1 MKPKHN
7 HIHITVLISLCVI
20 LTLTAHGAAATNAT
34 TQSTVQTETT
44 QSDFPHL
51 TDEKVTHHIVRVK
64 QAPNTTSVTRTVMRK
79 LNNTPNVRVTR
90 QKVTSGRLGIAVN
103 TEHRNAKTLTSIDNI
118 KTISDPV
125 IYSPSPDP
133 DTNDDTIAPNTHNY
147 KPSGE
152 YTYGLKRMQV
162 PEAWDKFNT
171 KGDDVRIAII
181 DSGVNPSHPAIDLA
195 GNPENNYAGG
205 WAVTNDSYSHNYY
218 PPTIE
223 GTDEYP
229 PTDDSTGHGTHTAG
243 TATGGQI
250 DGTHIGAAPN
260 AELMVAKASSF
271 PGYYTS
277 NNLRLAVEW
286 ATKNDADI
294 ISLSLGGPL
303 DESFTTSGPL
313 VESIRQAH
321 QNGITVVAASGN
333 SGEDSASY
341 IAGMHE
347 TIGVGATAQNGE
359 VAAYSSGMSFDP
371 YNYYPVDEFVT
382 PNPPFHS
389 EEDFPD
395 STTVVTD
402 DWENPRTTPFI
413 VAPGS
418 SVWSADADT
427 NGGTVKTGTSMA
439 TPHAAGVA
447 ALAYSN
453 NPDMTDQEL
462 RTVLQAAAV
471 PADRE
476 PNGYNTRQGYGEID
490 ATRVLTFSDDNGYHN
505 IDSIDAPNTALSGEE
520 IELTTTITNDN
531 IIDDTGQPNATLYV
545 NGVKTQSLSDDN
557 QLESGESQQF
567 SATYNTTGLSGAVN
581 MTITT
586 ADETRSQTV
595 NIQSPQLNLSLSTQT
610 ITANSDNNVT
620 ATVTNSSTGEAVKGA
635 SVRVPS
641 LNVSNQTGG
650 DGETILSITP
660 SSTGTLTVKATTDG
674 YTDATTTLTVNEEID
689 NSPELITITT
699 SPQTAPANTNTTVT
713 ITAVNAE
720 TNSPVEDAV
729 VSIPE
734 LGVRNQ
740 TNNEGKTKLTIKPS
754 SAGKLSIKTP
764 TDETPGSSGQ
774 ITVVP
779 QVVEISG
786 EEVPRTYTSL
796 DGETGERT
804 VTPTDALNAIDA
816 YRNDELTPSETVAIL
831 NVYSEEN
838 E

>member
-7 HIHITVLISLCVI
+7 HIRITVLVTLCVI
-20 LTLTAHGAAATNAT
+20 LALTAHGAAATNAT

-44 QSDFPHL
+44 QSDFPDL
-51 TDEKVTHHIVRVK
+51 TDEKVTHHIVHVK
-64 QAPNTTSVTRTVMRK
+64 QAPNTSSITRTIIQK
-79 LNNTPNVRVTR
+79 LNNTANVRVTR
-90 QKVTSGRLGIAVN
+90 QQVTSGRLGIAVN

-133 DTNDDTIAPNTHNY
+133 DTDDNTITPNTHNY
-147 KPSGE
+147 EPSGE

-181 DSGVNPSHPAIDLA
+181 DSGVNHSHPAIDLA

-223 GTDEYP
+223 GTDEYS
-229 PTDDSTGHGTHTAG
+229 PTDDATGHGTHVAG
-243 TATGGQI
+243 SATGSQI

-271 PGYYTS
+271 PGYYTKPD
-277 NNLRLAVEW
+277 LRLAVDW
-286 ATKNDADI
+286 AIKNDADI
-294 ISLSLGGPL
+294 ISLSLGSPL
-303 DESFTTSGPL
+303 NEDFITSG
-313 VESIRQAH
+313 VFTESIRQAH
-321 QNGITVVAASGN
+321 QNGITVFAAAGN
-333 SGEDSASY
+333 SGEDTTSS

-347 TIGVGATAQNGE
+347 TISVGATAQNGE
-359 VAAYSSGMSFDP
+359 VAAYSSGMEFDP
-371 YNYYPVDEFVT
+371 YNYYPLDEFIGID
-382 PNPPFHS
+382 PPFIT
-389 EEDFPD
+389 EEDLPD

-402 DWENPRTTPFI
+402 DWENPRTTPFV

-418 SVWSADADT
+418 SVWSADAFTD
-427 NGGTVKTGTSMA
+427 GGAVKTGTSMA
-439 TPHAAGVA
+439 TPYTAGVA

-471 PADRE
+471 PASNE
-476 PNGYNTRQGYGEID
+476 SNAYNTRQGYGEID
-490 ATRVLTFSDDNGYHN
+490 AMRVLTFSDDNGYHN
-505 IDSIDAPNTALSGEE
+505 IDSIDAPNTALPGEE

-531 IIDDTGQPNATLYV
+531 VIGDTGQPNATLYV
-545 NGVKTQSLSDDN
+545 NGVKTQSVSDDK

-567 SATYNTTGLSGAVN
+567 SVTYNTTGLSGAVN
-581 MTITT
+581 MTIIT

-610 ITANSDNNVT
+610 ITANSDNDVT
-620 ATVTNSSTGEAVKGA
+620 ATVTNNSTGEAVKGA

-641 LNVSNQTGG
+641 LDVSNQTGG
-650 DGETILSITP
+650 DGETTLSITP

-689 NSPELITITT
+689 DSPELINITT
-699 SPQTAPANTNTTVT
+699 SPQTVPANTNTTVT

-734 LGVRNQ
+734 LGVHNQ
-740 TNNEGKTKLTIKPS
+740 TNNEGKTMLTIEPS

-764 TDETPGSSGQ
+764 TDKTPGSSGQ

-786 EEVPRTYTSL
+786 EEVPRKYTSL

-804 VTPTDALNAIDA
+804 VTPTNALNALYA
-816 YRNDELTPSETVAIL
+816 YSNDELPPDETLVIL
-831 NVYSEEN
+831 SAYSEEN